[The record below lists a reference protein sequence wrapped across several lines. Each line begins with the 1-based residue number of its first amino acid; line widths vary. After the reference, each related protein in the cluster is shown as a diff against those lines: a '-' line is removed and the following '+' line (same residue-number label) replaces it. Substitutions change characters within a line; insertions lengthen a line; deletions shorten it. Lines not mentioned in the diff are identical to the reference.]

1 MPAKIRL
8 ARHGRKS
15 RPYYYIVVADSRAP
29 RDGKFIERIG
39 SYNPVTNPATID
51 LDFDRALSWIQKGA
65 QPTDTARSILK
76 AHGVM
81 LKHHLI
87 KGISKGA
94 ITEDQVEEKFQAWM
108 QEKESQNESV
118 IKKLDEEKRADKKSR
133 LAAESKVREAMAAE
147 LAKKNAD
154 LAAEDEVEVV
164 EEVVEEA
171 PVVVEAPA
179 KEEAP
184 VKVEEPKAEVAPAK
198 EDAPAAKVEEPKAET
213 PKEPAG
219 EEKKEEK

>member
-51 LDFDRALSWIQKGA
+51 LDFDKALSWIQKGA

-76 AHGVM
+76 NHGVL
-81 LKHHLI
+81 LKHHLL
-87 KGISKGA
+87 KGIQKGA
-94 ITEDQVEEKFQAWM
+94 ITEDQVEEKFQAWVNEKQA
-108 QEKESQNESV
+108 QEDSV
-118 IKKLDEEKRADKKSR
+118 VRKLDEEKRADKRSR
-133 LAAESKVREAMAAE
+133 LEAESKVREAMAAE

-154 LAAEDEVEVV
+154 LVAEAKAVNEVV
-164 EEVVEEA
+164 EVVEEA
-171 PVVVEAPA
+171 PVAEEAAPVVEEAAPVA
-179 KEEAP
+179 EEAAP
-184 VKVEEPKAEVAPAK
+184 VVEEAAPVAEEAAPVVEKAE
-198 EDAPAAKVEEPKAET
+198 
-213 PKEPAG
+213 EPAG
-219 EEKKEEK
+219 EETEEK